1 MDQYIINTEQ
11 FQLTQLDFLTRL
23 LVAGGIGLLV
33 GLEREHTAL
42 AKNEEVFA
50 GIRTYIFLALLGFL
64 GAAANYLVGPWMLP
78 LIVFAVIV
86 LTAISYWVTASAG
99 NIGGTAELTTI
110 LVVLLGTLAFH
121 GELLISSMIAVVL
134 VVLLSAKLK
143 LQSVIGKISTEEM
156 YDFIRFI
163 VVALLIFPFLPNET
177 YGPYEVLNPRE
188 IGWVILLTSG
198 LGLIGY
204 MMMRV
209 FGSHKGILLTG
220 IVGGLVSSTAV
231 SWVFSKRSKEQ
242 PALSVYCAIAI
253 LAASSIMIVRV
264 GIWVF
269 VFNPTLM
276 KNLLAPL
283 GIMFIAAIGVPLIL
297 YIRNRDDKKSESDMP
312 PGKPLN
318 LKGAAVFGLIY
329 TFILLAVA
337 YASSIYGERGI
348 YIASGIA
355 GLTDVDAIT
364 ISVSRLAGQA
374 IDIRNAQYAILIATM
389 SNTIVKAVIALWAGS
404 REMRRY
410 ILLGYGAVF
419 VAGLVGFLLLQ
430 VVSI

>member
-1 MDQYIINTEQ
+1 
-11 FQLTQLDFLTRL
+11 
-23 LVAGGIGLLV
+23 
-33 GLEREHTAL
+33 
-42 AKNEEVFA
+42 
-50 GIRTYIFLALLGFL
+50 
-64 GAAANYLVGPWMLP
+64 
-78 LIVFAVIV
+78 
-86 LTAISYWVTASAG
+86 
-99 NIGGTAELTTI
+99 
-110 LVVLLGTLAFH
+110 
-121 GELLISSMIAVVL
+121 MIAVVM

-143 LQSVIGKISTEEM
+143 LQSVIEQISDEEM

-204 MMMRV
+204 IMMRI

-269 VFNPTLM
+269 IFNREIM
-276 KNLLAPL
+276 QDLLAPL
-283 GIMFIAAIGVPLIL
+283 AIMFVAAIGVPIIL
-297 YIRNRDDKKSESDMP
+297 YLKNRDNKKTDAEMP

-329 TFILLAVA
+329 TFILFAVA

-364 ISVSRLAGQA
+364 ISVSRLAGQT

-404 REMRRY
+404 LEMRRY

-419 VAGLVGFLLLQ
+419 VAGLAGFVIL
-430 VVSI
+430 SIM